1 METYRLILII
11 IIMSLCIADLVLT
24 AYYIYKYK
32 SWQPNK
38 PYKLIELNPL
48 LVFLWEKMGFWIGMF
63 IGAVIILS
71 LNFIV
76 SKYAHWLV
84 VLLLLGFLIFTI
96 FNHIKNFTLLEQLM
110 KLYPSG
116 YLPSAIFGVVI
127 GNNQYTKRR
136 KNETKEKGNNK
147 EKI

>member
-1 METYRLILII
+1 METYKLIMLII
-11 IIMSLCIADLVLT
+11 VMALCIADLVLT
-24 AYYIYKYK
+24 AYYVYKYK
-32 SWQPNK
+32 QWQPNK

-63 IGAVIILS
+63 VGSVIIIS

-96 FNHIKNFTLLEQLM
+96 FNHIKNFTLLYQL
-110 KLYPSG
+110 KALYPSG
-116 YLPSAIFGVVI
+116 YLPASIFGIVV
-127 GNNQYTKRR
+127 GNNVRRENEKR
-136 KNETKEKGNNK
+136 NNK
-147 EKI
+147 KRI